1 VRQID
6 LGFDFFF
13 AAQWTRVAR
22 RRRLRFSRAA
32 DMGPHFFCF
41 VVLD

>member
-13 AAQWTRVAR
+13 TAQWTRVAR
-22 RRRLRFSRAA
+22 RGRLRFSGAA
-32 DMGPHFFCF
+32 DVGPHLFCF
-41 VVLD
+41 MVLD